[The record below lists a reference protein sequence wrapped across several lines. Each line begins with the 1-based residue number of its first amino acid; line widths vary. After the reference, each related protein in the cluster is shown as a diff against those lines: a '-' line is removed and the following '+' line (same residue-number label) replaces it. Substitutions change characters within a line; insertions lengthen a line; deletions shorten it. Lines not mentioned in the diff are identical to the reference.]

1 MDCIEKPDPSFCY
14 IQETLPVSRIYI
26 TSGQGMEKDILR
38 DPKCNRKLIRRDE
51 EGYYVFFTGKLHQED
66 FAVVNIV
73 APNTRATK
81 FMKESVLWLK
91 PHIYR
96 RTVIVGDF
104 NTQL

>member
-1 MDCIEKPDPSFCY
+1 MKKPDPFFCC

-26 TSGQGMEKDILR
+26 TSGQRMGKDILR
-38 DPKCNRKLIRRDE
+38 DPKSNRKLIRRDE
-51 EGYYVFFTGKLHQED
+51 EGYYIFFTEKLHQEED
-66 FAVVNIV
+66 FAIVNIV

-91 PHIYR
+91 PHIYP